1 MLIHHPLPIK
11 QPTNQTNKLFDDDD
25 DDDDVNS
32 NEFKQQQ
39 QQNRPPIVVIFFS
52 FTSTHR
58 TEIFFCPF
66 AYSFNDSLS
75 LSHPMV
81 KLMIVVIIHSF
92 ILSIQ
97 YNRTQE
103 KKYEY
108 K

>member
-1 MLIHHPLPIK
+1 MMMTMTTSTL
-11 QPTNQTNKLFDDDD
+11 TNLNNNNNKTDRRLSLF
-25 DDDDVNS
+25 
-32 NEFKQQQ
+32 
-39 QQNRPPIVVIFFS
+39 FFS

-75 LSHPMV
+75 LSPYGKIDDCRH
-81 KLMIVVIIHSF
+81 HSF